1 MVRVLALPSLTVV
14 LFTFLTSVV
23 PMEIDPKT
31 YPSRSFIRFTAQNQI
46 LADLTGQPIN
56 TFVQRFGGES
66 YVQQVTPGDQPNPK
80 SSNSNNQGIDLR
92 MGLSVTP
99 VTPDS
104 LFDGHNL
111 QNTSEQVSENNP
123 QESIFDEEL
132 FEEIAK
138 VTFSPNRYPEL
149 YQSCGT
155 QKAAAQVEAQVADEI
170 VATYKRIKQQQECPI
185 VQSLNSLL

>member
-1 MVRVLALPSLTVV
+1 
-14 LFTFLTSVV
+14 
-23 PMEIDPKT
+23 MEIDPKT

-46 LADLTGQPIN
+46 LADITGQPIN

-66 YVQQVTPGDQPNPK
+66 YVQQVIPGDQPNPK
-80 SSNSNNQGIDLR
+80 SSNSNNSGADLR
-92 MGLSVTP
+92 MGLSVNP

-104 LFDGHNL
+104 LFDSHNS

-123 QESIFDEEL
+123 QESIFDEKL

-138 VTFSPNRYPEL
+138 ITFSPNRYPEL

-155 QKAAAQVEAQVADEI
+155 SRAAVAVETQVADEI
-170 VATYKRIKQQQECPI
+170 VATYKRIKQQQDCPV
-185 VQSLNSLL
+185 VQSLNALL